1 MYFKEVS
8 QLARLHQRAELYQTK
23 LLPQMAEQAQATLNA
38 YTRDDGNFSDVM
50 QARISQLNAKID
62 ALNIHVDQKI
72 IIARLNYYA
81 SADDISLKN
90 TPLQEST
97 YEY

>member
-1 MYFKEVS
+1 
-8 QLARLHQRAELYQTK
+8 
-23 LLPQMAEQAQATLNA
+23 MAEQAQATLNA

-90 TPLQEST
+90 TPQQEST